1 MAAVSGGAWE
11 ALAVDHT
18 KIIIP
23 FGVYFTDKEVVDEA
37 TSLAMVA
44 KSNSG
49 SGVTPHPGYISM
61 CLNKNVKT
69 RAPFGTSVEEFR
81 RSQVIYYAYWT
92 VHKSK
97 PHHFQ
102 TGTGRPFSPVC
113 LRPSCGQVLA
123 TGKTGVPGDETSL
136 SSNTPILGWC
146 ECLCCKKCV
155 SESPLVQGEWRAC
168 PGCEYRFSHQ
178 NTYYMYPVTMNTLE

>member
-1 MAAVSGGAWE
+1 MSGGAWE

-37 TSLAMVA
+37 TLAMVA

-81 RSQVIYYAYWT
+81 RSQVIYFAYWT